1 MVNIYQVKII
11 ENFCKDKF
19 KKDTRT
25 KDFFSY
31 LFGSKF
37 RNLYQY
43 RRSKV
48 CQRYN
53 INI

>member
-19 KKDTRT
+19 KKRY
-25 KDFFSY
+25 KAKGFFSY
-31 LFGSKF
+31 LFGAKF

-43 RRSKV
+43 RRSKL

-53 INI
+53 TNI

>member
-1 MVNIYQVKII
+1 MINTYQVKII

-25 KDFFSY
+25 KDFSY